1 VAVYHGDTFLKKG
14 TVRVISYEVGRLQFA
29 DATCDICPGDM
40 IANLEFCPDTVVR
53 GCKVHGTRARGIL
66 FQTNKVLLED
76 CVFSDISNQAV
87 QITSDMTRWSEMCP
101 CEEVVIRNNVF
112 HHNGRNHNKIR
123 SAGIAVGIGH
133 GSNCYEYVPCNG
145 VHGRISI
152 TGNRFYELKDA
163 AVFADRVCS
172 LRVTDNEF
180 VRCCTETEGRGEEYC
195 GAVVLFNCQEA
206 QVENNCALEERDS
219 VIIQK

>member
-1 VAVYHGDTFLKKG
+1 M
-14 TVRVISYEVGRLQFA
+14 
-29 DATCDICPGDM
+29 PGDM
-40 IANLEFCPDTVVR
+40 IANMAFCPDTVVR
-53 GCKVHGTRARGIL
+53 NCRIHGTRARGIL

-76 CVFSDISNQAV
+76 CIFSDISHQAV

-112 HHNGRNHNKIR
+112 HHNGLSCQNMR

-133 GSNCYEYVPCNG
+133 GGGCYDYTQANG
-145 VHGRISI
+145 VHGNITV

-172 LRVTDNEF
+172 IAITDNEF
-180 VRCCTETEGRGEEYC
+180 ARCCTETHGRTEDYC
-195 GAVVLFNCQEA
+195 GAVVLFNCEQVRLEQNRCVEEA
-206 QVENNCALEERDS
+206 DFR
-219 VIIQK
+219 IIRR